1 MGRSGPPMGY
11 AVCMTV
17 TWTPRAAAH
26 HTSQQRRVRFARIC
40 AAGGVSMSRVPYVPG
55 ERTENESELVSRIR
69 ARRGGKL
76 LNLDRMLLNSPSFAQ
91 GWNSHLGAVRR
102 ELLLDPKLR
111 ELAVCAIAVLNG
123 ADYEWGQH
131 TPEFLRAGGTAAQVE
146 ALARFGGEAA
156 DTATFNATERAVLQ
170 LALEMT
176 RNVQVSDST
185 FERVQS
191 ALSDTRQVV
200 ELVGVIATYNMVS
213 RFLVALEVDL
223 E

>member
-1 MGRSGPPMGY
+1 
-11 AVCMTV
+11 
-17 TWTPRAAAH
+17 
-26 HTSQQRRVRFARIC
+26 
-40 AAGGVSMSRVPYVPG
+40 MSRVPYVPA
-55 ERTENESELVSRIR
+55 ERTENESELVARIR

-111 ELAVCAIAVLNG
+111 ELAICAIAVLNG
-123 ADYEWGQH
+123 ADYELEQH
-131 TPEFLRAGGTAAQVE
+131 TPELLRAGGTAAQVE
-146 ALARFGGEAA
+146 ALARFGGEVE
-156 DTATFNATERAVLQ
+156 DTATFDATERAVLQ

-176 RNVQVSDST
+176 RNVQVTDST

-213 RFLVALEVDL
+213 RFLVALEVDP

>member
-1 MGRSGPPMGY
+1 
-11 AVCMTV
+11 
-17 TWTPRAAAH
+17 
-26 HTSQQRRVRFARIC
+26 
-40 AAGGVSMSRVPYVPG
+40 MSRVPYVPG
-55 ERTENESELVSRIR
+55 ERTENESELVARIR

-102 ELLLDPKLR
+102 ELLLDPRLR

-123 ADYEWGQH
+123 ADYELEQH
-131 TPEFLRAGGTAAQVE
+131 APELLRAGGTAAQVE
-146 ALARFGGEAA
+146 ALARFGTEPEDSAIF
-156 DTATFNATERAVLQ
+156 DATERAVLQ

-213 RFLVALEVDL
+213 RFLVALQVDL